1 MLFHEGDAAHPIVIV
16 DWQTAGVGNGATD
29 IAYYLGTALTPERR
43 RTHERALVH
52 LWIDQLVK
60 AGVPEADTQSL
71 WDTYRRDAL
80 AGFLMG
86 VLASMIVAQTPRGDA
101 MFLAMCA
108 RAAAM
113 VEDHGSVGLI

>member
-1 MLFHEGDAAHPIVIV
+1 M
-16 DWQTAGVGNGATD
+16 
-29 IAYYLGTALTPERR
+29 R
-43 RTHERALVH
+43 RTHERVLAN

-71 WDTYRRDAL
+71 WDIYRRDAL
-80 AGFLMG
+80 SGFLMG

-113 VEDHGSVGLI
+113 VEDHGSVELI